1 MKIFPQFFLLED
13 SDKLQSFNYVS
24 SDSCLVTEILLVLI
38 RKCDQIII
46 YYYQIFPLMLP
57 TSGLTIIAI
66 NCFTYKIVS
75 GRNLGNFPAQFTEL
89 KMN

>member
-1 MKIFPQFFLLED
+1 
-13 SDKLQSFNYVS
+13 
-24 SDSCLVTEILLVLI
+24 
-38 RKCDQIII
+38 
-46 YYYQIFPLMLP
+46 MLP